1 MKAHSRTAA
10 GLCRKEKADIRVLV
24 KFIALFCRKKHEG
37 EKKPFAIEAPLLKD
51 LVRPVELCP
60 DCTKLLKYGLSMRLR
75 CPHDPK
81 PQCKKC
87 EAPCYSQE
95 YREKIRE
102 VMRFSGMLLVKRGRL
117 DLLYHYMR

>member
-1 MKAHSRTAA
+1 VKAPFSTTT
-10 GLCRKEKADIRVLV
+10 GLSRKEKADIRVLV

-37 EKKPFAIEAPLLKD
+37 EKKPFAIEASLLKD

-87 EAPCYSQE
+87 NAPCYREE
-95 YREKIRE
+95 YRERIRE
-102 VMRFSGMLLVKRGRL
+102 VMKFSGMLLVKRGRL
-117 DLLYHYMR
+117 DLLLHYLK

>member
-1 MKAHSRTAA
+1 MRAASGTATR
-10 GLCRKEKADIRVLV
+10 LSRKEKSDIRILV
-24 KFIALFCRKKHEG
+24 KFVALFCREKHGG
-37 EKKPFAIEAPLLKD
+37 EKKPFAMKAPLLKD
-51 LVRPVELCP
+51 AVAAVELCP

-81 PQCKKC
+81 PPCKKC
-87 EAPCYSQE
+87 DAPCYREE

-117 DLLYHYMR
+117 DMLYHYMR